1 MSQMKVTDAELKQC
15 SYHPL
20 RTPYSHPYPCPE
32 LSLVVAA
39 FFLAVVLA
47 VLPLLMSHI
56 WWILCVAPGWQTDW
70 QPRR

>member
-1 MSQMKVTDAELKQC
+1 MSQMKVTDAELKQR

-20 RTPYSHPYPCPE
+20 HTSYFPPYPCIE

-47 VLPLLMSHI
+47 ALPLLMSHI
-56 WWILCVAPGWQTDW
+56 WWTLCVAPG
-70 QPRR
+70 R